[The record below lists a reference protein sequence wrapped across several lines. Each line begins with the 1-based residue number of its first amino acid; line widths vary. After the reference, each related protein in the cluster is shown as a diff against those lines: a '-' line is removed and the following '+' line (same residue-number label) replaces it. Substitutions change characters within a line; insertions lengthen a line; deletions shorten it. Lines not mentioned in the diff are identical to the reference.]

1 MNEVIVQEKSATED
15 LIVANRAAPFERL
28 HALVRKG
35 YSATLGAETEDGS
48 ILLKHLGK
56 APDLVLRPDG
66 TIVEY
71 DGRRPWH
78 KRHVA
83 GPGLIPAERDADQIK
98 FMKFLESVPK
108 ATLRDRTRPWRKKYI
123 YVPVV
128 LLIFWGLSLL
138 FSMLLFNGG

>member
-1 MNEVIVQEKSATED
+1 VNEVKVHNQS
-15 LIVANRAAPFERL
+15 APFERL

-35 YSATLGAETEDGS
+35 YSAALGTETEDGS
-48 ILLKHLGK
+48 IILKHLGK
-56 APDLVLRPDG
+56 APDLILRPDG

-78 KRHVA
+78 KRHVSS
-83 GPGLIPAERDADQIK
+83 PGRIPAERDADHLQ
-98 FMKFLESVPK
+98 FMKFLETVPK

-123 YVPVV
+123 YVPAL

-138 FSMLLFNGG
+138 FTVTISGGM